1 MGVPRWSGDL
11 QGNSG
16 VRSGRAPRV
25 AWSGRASRVVCH
37 CQACHCQEA
46 ARDRGNGRQITVRRQ
61 GAIEGKGDR
70 GGERC
75 DVSDPSNVQGPLEK
89 GSEAK
94 RREIRRQRETL
105 ERSSS

>member
-1 MGVPRWSGDL
+1 MEWAGVKSGMSL
-11 QGNSG
+11 SG
-16 VRSGRAPRV
+16 MSLSGGSARSREWATDV
-25 AWSGRASRVVCH
+25 
-37 CQACHCQEA
+37 
-46 ARDRGNGRQITVRRQ
+46 TVRRQ

-94 RREIRRQRETL
+94 RGEIRRQRETL